1 MAAPPETP
9 AEAAALAAE
18 TNQPLDQ
25 GNLMAALAY
34 KPDQELVAYI
44 EDGYQHLND
53 YDALGRSPLVELFGI
68 LAADHLERG
77 KLVHSKLI
85 ELLDKLKPA
94 GKPPPEPLPRA
105 WYAYTI
111 LYDSYVNDCLSRD
124 IMGKLYIGEGTY
136 YRLRRQALR
145 GITRA
150 VLEMGGSLTAIS

>member
-1 MAAPPETP
+1 
-9 AEAAALAAE
+9 
-18 TNQPLDQ
+18 
-25 GNLMAALAY
+25 MAALAY

-105 WYAYTI
+105 WHAYTI

-150 VLEMGGSLTAIS
+150 VLELGGNLTAIS